1 MYLTMQPNQ
10 EAIERIKAARG
21 RSLKLMQLDAD
32 GSLSKIAENKRNGID
47 ESLTSTN
54 SSTESLMTKR
64 PKPSAS
70 NMQAVRRPNSSSKLP
85 REILESFKQN
95 PIDESMLYGSM
106 DGGGSLSMLNEDIP
120 IQQPKAVESTQVPI
134 VQQVASAQIDYPM
147 IRTIVE
153 DVVRKYTQALN
164 KKIVNENKAQVNL
177 NEVNTV
183 TLGKSFKFLAKNGDI
198 YEAKLTKIGN
208 INDKRAK

>member
-1 MYLTMQPNQ
+1 
-10 EAIERIKAARG
+10 
-21 RSLKLMQLDAD
+21 
-32 GSLSKIAENKRNGID
+32 
-47 ESLTSTN
+47 
-54 SSTESLMTKR
+54 
-64 PKPSAS
+64 
-70 NMQAVRRPNSSSKLP
+70 
-85 REILESFKQN
+85 
-95 PIDESMLYGSM
+95 
-106 DGGGSLSMLNEDIP
+106 MLNEDIP
-120 IQQPKAVESTQVPI
+120 TQQPQAVESTQVPI

-164 KKIVNENKAQVNL
+164 KKIINESKAQVNL